1 MTKLLAKIF
10 IKDYRNYSDIKVRA
24 AYGKLSGI
32 IGIIT
37 NILLSSIKIITG
49 LLIGSVAILADGLNN
64 LSDAGSSIITIIGFK
79 LSTAPADKDHPFGH
93 QRIEYVSGL
102 IISFIIMTISISLF
116 KSSIKKIIN
125 PEAFEISWI
134 LIVILVVSILIKLW
148 QSYFYRTNGK
158 LIKSPALIATSID
171 SFNDVLATT
180 AVLVSLII
188 TYFTK
193 VDLDGYMGVV
203 VSIFILISGY
213 KLVKETISPL
223 LGEAPSKE
231 YIEQISAD
239 ILSFEGILG
248 IHDLVIHT
256 YGPAKTFI
264 TVHAEVDS
272 DVDVLISHDI
282 IDNIEHYFLKKH
294 HVNLVIHMDPIETKC
309 ELTLEAKEMVN
320 DILKEIDPVLDFHDF
335 RVVRGKTHDN
345 LIFDVVVPIKYKM
358 STDELKVEITK
369 RVKEVNK
376 KMNVVITFDEVYID
390 NE

>member
-37 NILLSSIKIITG
+37 NIFLSSIKIITG

-64 LSDAGSSIITIIGFK
+64 LSDAGSSIITLIGFK
-79 LSTAPADKDHPFGH
+79 LSTAPADRDHPFGH

-116 KSSIKKIIN
+116 KSSIEKIIN

-134 LIVILVVSILIKLW
+134 LIVILVASILIKLW
-148 QSYFYRTNGK
+148 QSYFYRINGK
-158 LIKSPALIATSID
+158 LIKSQTLIATSID

-282 IDNIEHYFLKKH
+282 IDNIEHYFLKKYH
-294 HVNLVIHMDPIETKC
+294 ANLVIHMDPIETKC
-309 ELTLEAKEMVN
+309 ELTLEAKEMIH

-358 STDELKVEITK
+358 PTEELKIEITN
-369 RVKEVNK
+369 RVKKVNK

-390 NE
+390 N

>member
-37 NILLSSIKIITG
+37 NIFLSSIKIITG

-64 LSDAGSSIITIIGFK
+64 LSDAGSSIITLIGFK
-79 LSTAPADKDHPFGH
+79 LSTAPADRDHPFGH

-116 KSSIKKIIN
+116 KSSIEKIIN

-134 LIVILVVSILIKLW
+134 LIVILVASILIKLW
-148 QSYFYRTNGK
+148 QSYFYRINGK
-158 LIKSPALIATSID
+158 LIKSQTLIATSID

-282 IDNIEHYFLKKH
+282 IDNIEHYFLKKYH
-294 HVNLVIHMDPIETKC
+294 ANLVIHMDPIETKC
-309 ELTLEAKEMVN
+309 ELTLEAKEMIH

-358 STDELKVEITK
+358 PTEELKIEITN
-369 RVKEVNK
+369 RVKQVNK

-390 NE
+390 N

>member
-37 NILLSSIKIITG
+37 NIFLSSIKIITG

-64 LSDAGSSIITIIGFK
+64 LSDAGSSIITLIGFK
-79 LSTAPADKDHPFGH
+79 LSTAPADRDHPFGH

-116 KSSIKKIIN
+116 KSSIEKIIN

-134 LIVILVVSILIKLW
+134 LIVILFASILIKLW

-158 LIKSPALIATSID
+158 LIKSQTLIATSID

-282 IDNIEHYFLKKH
+282 IDNIEHYFLKKYH
-294 HVNLVIHMDPIETKC
+294 ANLVIHMDPIETKC
-309 ELTLEAKEMVN
+309 ELTLEAKEMIH

-358 STDELKVEITK
+358 PTEELKIEITN
-369 RVKEVNK
+369 RVKQVNK

-390 NE
+390 N